1 MSRKQ
6 PELDP
11 NNPQK
16 QGQESASSTS
26 LTTTNQINGE
36 INIANLYP
44 QFKDKPAVL
53 IENPYTINGG
63 GCMNQY
69 NFMSNSRKFQIN
81 GKNPLDAIRNGL
93 IKLGNEDVD
102 IYNQR
107 KKMMINIQKQSANRK
122 NSTNKLHKFMIKI
135 YRIEHPV
142 YKYKLEFYKI

>member
-16 QGQESASSTS
+16 EGHEATTSTDM
-26 LTTTNQINGE
+26 TTTSQINGE
-36 INIANLYP
+36 LNIANLYP
-44 QFKDKPAVL
+44 EFKDNPAVHV
-53 IENPYTINGG
+53 ENPYTINGG
-63 GCMNQY
+63 CMKQY
-69 NFMSNSRKFQIN
+69 NFMSNLREFQIN

-93 IKLGNEDVD
+93 IKLGNENLD
-102 IYNQR
+102 IYNRR
-107 KKMMINIQKQSANRK
+107 KRMTVNIQKNSANR
-122 NSTNKLHKFMIKI
+122 TNKLHKFMIKI